1 MSLQSASELFLR
13 AILKNEV
20 SRTMMRQYG
29 RAYDAEAHSD
39 SKRALASL
47 RSSVEGA
54 VANGFDELKAARP
67 DIAEKADVKWV
78 EGEIVRLILS
88 GF

>member
-1 MSLQSASELFLR
+1 MQPASDLFLR

-29 RAYDAEAHSD
+29 RTYDAEARSD
-39 SKRALASL
+39 PKRAMASL

-54 VANGFDELKAARP
+54 VANGFDELQKARP
-67 DIAEKADVKWV
+67 DIAEKADPKWV
-78 EGEIVRLILS
+78 EGEVVRLILT